1 MAGGKWTQKE
11 IEEEDM
17 TVLTRDEA
25 IELIV
30 DDLWQE
36 YTNEFP
42 DFERVRELIMEGF
55 KGVAKWS
62 DKEIENW
69 FECSVDEILEW
80 QVID

>member
-55 KGVAKWS
+55 KGVEKWS